1 MKHLHHV
8 LPAAALFLC
17 VACGDKTPSSAGT
30 AEQQS
35 ASPSA
40 SAPAED
46 LQKPK
51 TEASQDVAPKV
62 DASPAAASSASGAP
76 PAASPQEAKVLAPF
90 VFHPALPQNEVMKVN
105 GTSVPASRLLELVL
119 EENFSTGISNIVMA
133 KLLELELLR
142 SNVSLSEADV
152 EEELATMLSTAAPG
166 KSLAEIEADGKLS
179 VKHLRS
185 QARTNRGWKKLYWES
200 QNVPADQ
207 RTDQTNQ
214 LVMQFFVRQSLEKY
228 ERRIRGTAP
237 EPLAGSAAQI
247 IDRNN
252 NNELLIGASET
263 LDFLMGLVRSGAL
276 LEGAKEL
283 ANHIALEQELAKAGK
298 SIGSGEPAAWTAAK
312 RVEYPPPFSWDQIC
326 RMRGT
331 TPEREQERWWR
342 VQAWKRSTG
351 KELTDAEIETF
362 LNAHK
367 DFFMGKTKRA
377 AHILVKTK
385 DDVTGLPLDA
395 AGLAAAEER
404 IKIIQRKL
412 DEGTDFGW
420 LAENYSDDSVTAKG
434 QGRIGQQFKEWGGA
448 LDPDFLKAA
457 WALETVGATTGPVRS
472 QFGWHIIRLDEIT
485 PPAAK
490 QEPNWKEKTFWNS
503 IREEAET
510 FAMKAWMDSVLQQTK
525 VELASPEVMFE
536 LKKHSYFEAP
546 VTPGR

>member
-8 LPAAALFLC
+8 LPAAALLLC
-17 VACGDKTPSSAGT
+17 VACGDKTSPDTKADGMKQAVPPAAT
-30 AEQQS
+30 AARE
-35 ASPSA
+35 
-40 SAPAED
+40 
-46 LQKPK
+46 
-51 TEASQDVAPKV
+51 VAPVAEKKNPEPES
-62 DASPAAASSASGAP
+62 ARNNPSPAAPAP
-76 PAASPQEAKVLAPF
+76 EVAKPAAPQEAKSLPPL
-90 VFHPALPQNEVMKVN
+90 VFHPALPQVEIMKIN
-105 GTSVPASRLLELVL
+105 GTAVPASRLLELVL
-119 EENFSTGISNIVMA
+119 EENFTTGISNIVMA
-133 KLLELELLR
+133 KLLELELQR
-142 SNVSLSEADV
+142 SNVALSAEEV
-152 EEELATMLSTAAPG
+152 EEELGSMLKTAAPG
-166 KSLAEIEADGKLS
+166 KTLAEIQADGRLS

-200 QNVPADQ
+200 QHVPADQ
-207 RTDQTNQ
+207 RTEQTNQ

-228 ERRIRGTAP
+228 ERRIRGTPP

-247 IDRNN
+247 IDRSN
-252 NNELLIGASET
+252 NNELVIGASET
-263 LDFLMGLVRSGAL
+263 LDFLMGLMRAGAL
-276 LEGAKEL
+276 IDGATEL
-283 ANHIALEQELAKAGK
+283 SRHVALEQELAKSGK
-298 SIGSGEPAAWTAAK
+298 SIASGEPAAWTAQK

-342 VQAWKRSTG
+342 VQVWKRSTG
-351 KELTDAEIETF
+351 SELSDESVETF

-385 DDVTGLPLDA
+385 DDVTGLSLDA
-395 AGLAAAEER
+395 EALAAAEKR
-404 IKIIQRKL
+404 ILLIQKKL

-457 WALETVGATTGPVRS
+457 WALESVGAMTGPVKS
-472 QFGWHIIRLDEIT
+472 QFGWHIIRMDEIT

-490 QEPNWKEKTFWNS
+490 QEPNWKEKTFWSS

-510 FAMKAWMDSVLQQTK
+510 FAMKAWLD
-525 VELASPEVMFE
+525 EVMQRAKIEMADPKVIFA
-536 LKKHSYFEAP
+536 LKDHTYFDAP
-546 VTPGR
+546 ATPGH